1 MNMLA
6 ISYWLRCMAIV
17 LSVRITWVSSQW
29 SMVVSCGA
37 DPLWS
42 VSQQLIDYLGSQP
55 YRQTLCPFWK
65 QFSCQ
70 SEYCDFLKHQSV

>member
-1 MNMLA
+1 
-6 ISYWLRCMAIV
+6 
-17 LSVRITWVSSQW
+17 
-29 SMVVSCGA
+29 MVVSCGA